1 MLCLASISA
10 MIFVVKGLHIG
21 GDYCLEV
28 SRTDPALGSLFEI
41 VHKCRVKC
49 ETMPASAVGHAG
61 RGRGVRGGGGY
72 VVYVYS
78 FVCRRVRFCPIAR
91 AKVKGR

>member
-10 MIFVVKGLHIG
+10 MIFVVKGLNIV

-61 RGRGVRGGGGY
+61 RGRGVRGVDMSYTYIHSCAVGC
-72 VVYVYS
+72 V
-78 FVCRRVRFCPIAR
+78 FVRLRGQR
-91 AKVKGR
+91 